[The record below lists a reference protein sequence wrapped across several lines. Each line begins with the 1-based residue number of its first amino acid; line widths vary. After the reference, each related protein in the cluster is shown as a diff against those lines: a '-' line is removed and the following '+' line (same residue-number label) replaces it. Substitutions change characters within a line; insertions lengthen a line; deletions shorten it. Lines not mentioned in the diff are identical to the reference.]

1 MSLEW
6 IKDNLDPKLN
16 EQAFEACP
24 LKKEL
29 GLDEIQKKLSK
40 DWEDQLCQRLVG
52 LDVSGQEKIGTKDQ
66 AKRHLERHFDEKKY
80 VHTAALIQ
88 QLQMAFWYATDSSSP
103 LSLEVK
109 ERLLIS
115 INEGVQQCSEGL
127 HNRLNFQLLIL
138 GEAENLKQLLTSVR
152 TKMVRAA
159 YASLSNNFGEVHTY
173 NALSK
178 LARDLG
184 LGVPMANEEDPYR
197 GYLNVRSASDH
208 LAKIFKAEYRA
219 FNLPNLIFD
228 ELEDIFKKLGYS
240 GEKKDG
246 YFYDTYAAI
255 VERLKSIMP
264 VLSKGIKKPF
274 FYWANELCN
283 EGAPLDTIV
292 ETIFIIENELC
303 VIDINRKNIKK
314 LILEQLI
321 EEKFVNAESCRAF
334 NSLRD
339 CSKDDGNLFPI
350 SLIDDAQYY
359 ALVEVEQREITK
371 KHSIALINRSLS
383 DQGDFL
389 IYVENFGL
397 SGQLFLNYCEVLKN
411 EPSALININ
420 SIEPKLKKIINDDE
434 IWDSRYLVSW
444 FWVAQNL
451 LLGSADLLTTKQ
463 ESLLDIF
470 VQALFVK
477 DKTNQSGWMAL
488 AQYYPGGFKEAF
500 RLLQTEEQKNCLL
513 FALCAQ
519 GQQGLTGWI
528 VLAQCAP
535 AVLKTMLEFVST
547 KEQKA
552 SVVDGLCI
560 QGDQGWTGWMMLA
573 ERAPACLDTALKFVC
588 TNKQRNDVVIA
599 LCAQDQQGLTGW
611 IVLAQCAPAVLKTML
626 EFVSTKEQKASVVD
640 ALCIQGDQGWTGWMV
655 LAERAP
661 ACLDTALKFVCTNK
675 QRNDVV
681 IALCAQD
688 QQGLTGWIV
697 LVQCAPAVLKT
708 MLEFVSTKEQKASV
722 VDALCIQGD
731 QGWTGWMVLARCAP
745 AVLKTMLKFVCT
757 NKQKNDVVTALCA
770 QDQQSVTG
778 WIILARYATNCL
790 KTALEFVSTDEQKA
804 SVVDALCIQGD
815 QGWTGWM
822 VLARCAPAVLKTM
835 LEFVSTKEQKAS
847 VVAGLSQKTQNG
859 WAGWI
864 ILARYAT
871 NCLKTALEFVGT
883 EEEKQ
888 RIIALCKDGHQ
899 GSTGWMVLARY
910 APQSLN
916 TLLRFVRTEQQ
927 KVDIVTA
934 LCEKGR
940 QGWTGWIVLAQ
951 YASKTLNQTFG
962 FVRTQTQKKCVA
974 DALYEQNGDG
984 LTGWIA
990 LARYAPDDLKTAL
1003 EFVST
1008 KEQKERMVAALCQKG
1023 RQNWT
1028 GWMVL
1033 ARYALDDLKTV
1044 LEYVCTE
1051 EQRYNMVAA
1060 LCQKERQGLTGWQM
1074 IMRDSAAI
1082 EKIYQWPDVGK
1093 YIRLLLY
1100 ATDTVTQDHLSKI
1113 QKNELLRQALDII
1126 SNYLYSSGTGVFS
1139 WLRHAGGKLAS
1150 KQCITKLIDLNINKN
1165 DINTSI
1171 CKIMSQ
1177 WVSHS
1182 NNHNSSRSSFLNNSV
1197 LFGCN
1202 SNHREAGAESPEP
1215 VRKCSVRERWL
1226 CCLTKT

>member
-547 KEQKA
+547 DEQKA
-552 SVVDGLCI
+552 SVVDG
-560 QGDQGWTGWMMLA
+560 
-573 ERAPACLDTALKFVC
+573 
-588 TNKQRNDVVIA
+588 
-599 LCAQDQQGLTGW
+599 
-611 IVLAQCAPAVLKTML
+611 
-626 EFVSTKEQKASVVD
+626 
-640 ALCIQGDQGWTGWMV
+640 LCIQGDQGWTGWMV

-675 QRNDVV
+675 QR
-681 IALCAQD
+681 
-688 QQGLTGWIV
+688 
-697 LVQCAPAVLKT
+697 
-708 MLEFVSTKEQKASV
+708 
-722 VDALCIQGD
+722 
-731 QGWTGWMVLARCAP
+731 
-745 AVLKTMLKFVCT
+745 
-757 NKQKNDVVTALCA
+757 NDVVTALCA

-815 QGWTGWM
+815 QGRTGWM

-1202 SNHREAGAESPEP
+1202 ANHREAGAESPEP
-1215 VRKCSVRERWL
+1215 VRKCSVRERSPGL
-1226 CCLTKT
+1226 